1 MNGKIV
7 KLVHGTRHAALQIC
21 SSTLIFLKLSS
32 FVSDLPAE
40 STVKNYCQKLC
51 DVKKQ
56 YKVAELISPG
66 LEAVGIFTNFIVTQH
81 IQEALLSHANIR
93 GGRCQSF
100 LRLMKQGVMFFADGY
115 ERAKMFDSSFVSFLR
130 NNNPCLGK
138 IEYFLRWSNCN
149 CRKRCLCLPARHLC
163 RIRLYERIPT
173 TAVLPSYVS
182 KVRAT
187 NNYVVIP
194 VSSLTN
200 LCFYVEV
207 KEIVQEAEIVHTY
220 AMEPV
225 NDLEKE

>member
-1 MNGKIV
+1 
-7 KLVHGTRHAALQIC
+7 
-21 SSTLIFLKLSS
+21 
-32 FVSDLPAE
+32 
-40 STVKNYCQKLC
+40 
-51 DVKKQ
+51 
-56 YKVAELISPG
+56 
-66 LEAVGIFTNFIVTQH
+66 
-81 IQEALLSHANIR
+81 
-93 GGRCQSF
+93 
-100 LRLMKQGVMFFADGY
+100 
-115 ERAKMFDSSFVSFLR
+115 
-130 NNNPCLGK
+130 
-138 IEYFLRWSNCN
+138 
-149 CRKRCLCLPARHLC
+149 
-163 RIRLYERIPT
+163 LYERIPT